1 MVVVAGNIRAA
12 PIPSRSDQPMKSM
25 KTLTLRAAV
34 VVPMPYM
41 MTPAKKV
48 FFLPKTS
55 WSLLPVSMKEAIV
68 SAYIA
73 IKA

>member
-1 MVVVAGNIRAA
+1 VVVAGNISAA
-12 PIPSRSDQPMKSM
+12 PMPSRSDQPMRSIKM
-25 KTLTLRAAV
+25 LMLKVAV
-34 VVPMPYM
+34 VVPMPYT
-41 MTPAKKV
+41 MTPIRKV

-55 WSLLPVSMKEAIV
+55 CSLLPASMSDAIV